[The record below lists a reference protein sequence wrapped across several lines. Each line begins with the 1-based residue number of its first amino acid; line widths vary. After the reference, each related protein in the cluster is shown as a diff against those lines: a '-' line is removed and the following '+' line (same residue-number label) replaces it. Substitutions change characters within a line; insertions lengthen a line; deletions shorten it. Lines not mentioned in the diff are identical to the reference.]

1 MAQNITLLGAS
12 YEDVPAV
19 TLPKTGGGTATF
31 YDDTGSQ
38 TYTENGTY
46 DVTGLATAIVNVE
59 GSGSAQQILCGQ
71 SNPSSS
77 VGNNGDIYLIASA
90 GGSLE
95 AFPADFT
102 ASGMNSTSNASACIG
117 QSADSGSSTA
127 NMYSSGSSTT
137 GIVEYSFD
145 LSSIPSS
152 AVISSVSCQVK
163 AHEENASRSSFTLQ
177 LYAGSTAKGSAT
189 TVSGTSNT
197 IYDLTTG
204 SWTRSEIDSLVL
216 HTTYGY
222 YGGLVAGATLTINYT
237 MADSSA
243 EVTLTVTED
252 GWSING
258 SNIYQ
263 KTSGSWSGVSS
274 VNLEATIKH

>member
-1 MAQNITLLGAS
+1 MAINKVNYGNTTLIDLT
-12 YEDVPAV
+12 D
-19 TLPKTGGGTATF
+19 TTATASDVASGKYF
-31 YDDTGSQ
+31 YTNAGVRTQ
-38 TYTENGTY
+38 GTSS
-46 DVTGLATAIVNVE
+46 
-59 GSGSAQQILCGQ
+59 GSGSAQQILCGE

-77 VGNNGDIYLIASA
+77 VGNNGDIYLKASA

-95 AFPADFT
+95 AYPADFT

-117 QSADSGSSTA
+117 KSADSGSSTS
-127 NMYSSGSSTT
+127 NIYSSGQSTT

-197 IYDLTTG
+197 IYTLTTG
-204 SWTRSEIDSLVL
+204 SWTRSELDSLVL

-237 MADSSA
+237 MADPSA

-252 GWSING
+252 GWSITG
-258 SNIYQ
+258 SNIYK
-263 KTSGSWSGVSS
+263 KTSGSWNAVSS
-274 VNLEATIKH
+274 VVLETNVKH